1 MGHKWR
7 LKALW
12 EVSRLFSNA
21 SAPDQVCSTW
31 LPTQDSQRATSRRR
45 GVGSRWLCIFSSRP
59 GSGGQICLFWT
70 RRDAQGVEWEW
81 LFHSIQLLQTFGWGF
96 SDFPFPPSNLQG
108 YDILLDDAL
117 HPHLLEINNRPSIF
131 TKPVDMAVNKPMV
144 EEMFRLVGYHLPP
157 SAVQPEFIE
166 VRSMFW
172 THWRLVVGCMFNL
185 WNQPWD
191 SSQCYIRWRTLQ
203 NKSQWTGEDLT
214 LKKEQF
220 AQDMK
225 KQERYSHIRER
236 HQWVNGLGNEPLL
249 PADLRCLI
257 KVAIVAQNICK

>member
-45 GVGSRWLCIFSSRP
+45 GVGSRWLCIFSSCP

-96 SDFPFPPSNLQG
+96 SLSSIELARLWYSPGRCPPSSPFGDQQSTLNLHEASG
-108 YDILLDDAL
+108 YGGKQTHGRGNVPSGRVSSSPLCCSTWVYWGKVNVLDSLTSCSRLYVQPMESTLRQQPML
-117 HPHLLEINNRPSIF
+117 HSMKNS
-131 TKPVDMAVNKPMV
+131 TKPISVN
-144 EEMFRLVGYHLPP
+144 
-157 SAVQPEFIE
+157 
-166 VRSMFW
+166 
-172 THWRLVVGCMFNL
+172 
-185 WNQPWD
+185 
-191 SSQCYIRWRTLQ
+191 RWRPLI
-203 NKSQWTGEDLT
+203 E
-214 LKKEQF
+214 KEQF

-225 KQERYSHIRER
+225 KQERYGHIRER

-257 KVAIVAQNICK
+257 KVAMVAQNICK